1 MEKYLGFNHAQI
13 IRTLIACLP
22 NESKDFLINNGASI
36 PISNPPL
43 FNYASFCKV
52 LSIPHLSIEDHK
64 ILTIKNPKNYLIVQ
78 EILKMFMEQIPS
90 LKQMDFCF
98 EKDYYD
104 YYNYYNKLYTKYNVL
119 DFINFP
125 GANDLNNGRNLEE
138 LTVFHCDN
146 NSLNLAIA
154 NYCPNL
160 KSLNVDFP
168 SNEKEKLIMILVNC
182 QQLESIITSCGGSY
196 LSGKKLLELVAK
208 YSPKNFHELNLHNA
222 NLDSKVLES
231 FFTSWKNRISQKPFS
246 FIINDN
252 GNGPLNNKKIRKLVK
267 KYKGLGI
274 IKKFKFSE

>member
-1 MEKYLGFNHAQI
+1 MFQGIDKTFKYYNRI
-13 IRTLIACLP
+13 IFIWNITTIHFI
-22 NESKDFLINNGASI
+22 FLN
-36 PISNPPL
+36 L
-43 FNYASFCKV
+43 R
-52 LSIPHLSIEDHK
+52 
-64 ILTIKNPKNYLIVQ
+64 
-78 EILKMFMEQIPS
+78 ILKLVFSDI
-90 LKQMDFCF
+90 LIKF
-98 EKDYYD
+98 
-104 YYNYYNKLYTKYNVL
+104 LV
-119 DFINFP
+119 
-125 GANDLNNGRNLEE
+125 NNGRNLEE

>member
-125 GANDLNNGRNLEE
+125 GANDCLKNLSKLICYSYINSEFFFQ
-138 LTVFHCDN
+138 LSKICHN
-146 NSLNLAIA
+146 INSLVIKFEITVSVGIKDLIYYQNNL
-154 NYCPNL
+154 NP
-160 KSLNVDFP
+160 
-168 SNEKEKLIMILVNC
+168 
-182 QQLESIITSCGGSY
+182 
-196 LSGKKLLELVAK
+196 
-208 YSPKNFHELNLHNA
+208 
-222 NLDSKVLES
+222 
-231 FFTSWKNRISQKPFS
+231 
-246 FIINDN
+246 
-252 GNGPLNNKKIRKLVK
+252 
-267 KYKGLGI
+267 
-274 IKKFKFSE
+274 